1 MVRGRKPTPDELNEA
16 RGNPGKRARRKEAV
30 AELPSIA
37 GIVAPKHMRAKGKRY
52 WEEVAGFLI
61 DSRIVRASDRNA
73 LARYCETLADYVEV
87 TRELDVQG
95 HVYWST
101 SNHGK
106 LQRISPY
113 FMVQERLVKRLQDLE
128 DRFGLS
134 PASRQ
139 QIMARMAAGSQGNL
153 ALGVAQSN
161 QGESAGTGQT
171 EAPAPAFPSNPVDFF
186 TKPSG
191 AVH

>member
-1 MVRGRKPTPDELNEA
+1 MVRGRKPTPDMLNEA
-16 RGNPGKRARRKEAV
+16 RGNPGKRARKKEP
-30 AELPSIA
+30 AERPTVA
-37 GIVAPKHMRAKGKRY
+37 GIAAPKHMRAKGRKY

-61 DSRIVRASDRNA
+61 DSRIVRMSDRNA
-73 LARYCETLADYVEV
+73 LARYCETLADYVDV
-87 TRELDVQG
+87 TGELDKQG
-95 HVYWST
+95 HVYWTT

-106 LQRISPY
+106 MQRVSPF

-153 ALGVAQSN
+153 QLGAAQPAP
-161 QGESAGTGQT
+161 GDAAGTGAPD
-171 EAPAPAFPSNPVDFF
+171 APALPTNPVDFF
-186 TKPSG
+186 SKPPASI
-191 AVH
+191 VH